1 MNFLKLVY
9 SLFFLLAF
17 STAKTTS
24 SSSSSSTIATTTTK
38 SSQSNTS
45 VWVTGTDASG
55 ITRTTQSIYY
65 QSFKSAYT
73 EAEETYSSASIGLGS
88 ISGVVGHI
96 RTYDR
101 TTISL
106 AGAAGAAGDDG
117 FAVGRSFIALNG
129 LFSLI
134 YILL

>member
-1 MNFLKLVY
+1 MKLLKLIY
-9 SLFFLLAF
+9 SFFLFLAF
-17 STAKTTS
+17 TTAKTTS
-24 SSSSSSTIATTTTK
+24 SSSTSSSTATKTTK
-38 SSQSNTS
+38 TSQSNTS

-55 ITRTTQSIYY
+55 ITRTTQSVFS

-73 EAEETYSSASIGLGS
+73 EAEETPSSGSVGLGS
-88 ISGVVGHI
+88 LSGSVGHI

-106 AGAAGAAGDDG
+106 GDAGGAV
-117 FAVGRSFIALNG
+117 AVGRNFIALNG

-134 YILL
+134 YVLL